1 MLLFILFLV
10 MVRRYPYT
18 SNYREVANKAF
29 HVSDFIEVISPQEVG
44 SCMGRWRI
52 RKINHKVCQHRLKA
66 VENEKLVTTLKTY

>member
-44 SCMGRWRI
+44 SCMGMA
-52 RKINHKVCQHRLKA
+52 NT
-66 VENEKLVTTLKTY
+66 ENQS